1 MLFNAV
7 SVPKGKT
14 TRLTVEVNNH
24 PKGDW
29 LLAIRIDGEEVLKK
43 IVEGYTWQPVEVN
56 LTPYAG
62 KAIQIEMEN
71 RLHGEWKFEAG
82 YWSELKIVS
91 EKSGH

>member
-1 MLFNAV
+1 
-7 SVPKGKT
+7 
-14 TRLTVEVNNH
+14 
-24 PKGDW
+24 
-29 LLAIRIDGEEVLKK
+29 VLKK

-91 EKSGH
+91 EMSGH